1 MNFCKSCSEGTGER
15 VFLLEFLQQG
25 FVWTLRVNW
34 IYEFVK
40 LSSQIEVNVS
50 KLLEELIFSSHPPHQ
65 LW

>member
-25 FVWTLRVNW
+25 FVWTLRVKW
-34 IYEFVK
+34 IYEFAK
-40 LSSQIEVNVS
+40 FFSQIEVHVS
-50 KLLEELIFSSHPPHQ
+50 KLLEDLIFSSHRPHQ

>member
-34 IYEFVK
+34 IDEFAK
-40 LSSQIEVNVS
+40 FFSQIEVHVS
-50 KLLEELIFSSHPPHQ
+50 KLLEDLIFSSHPSHQ